1 MRIKYI
7 SFLFLAAVSLA
18 SCKKGYLD
26 ANETNPNQTQNPPL
40 NGLLTAVTYQTGVN
54 VYRAGN
60 VTSYYMQ
67 YLASPNTSGGSDI
80 YDDVDRSSLWFV
92 IDDLNVVGDEG
103 GGVFNTLRDGRVML
117 YKAAG
122 SNAFEHVGVA
132 KVTEAMNISMLI
144 DLFGD
149 IPYTQAIDSSN
160 FAPQYDKAEDV

>member
-7 SFLFLAAVSLA
+7 SYLFVATVLSG

-26 ANETNPNQTQNPPL
+26 VNEVNPNQTQSPPL
-40 NGLLTAVTYQTGVN
+40 NGLLTSVTYQTGVN
-54 VYRAGN
+54 VFRAGN

-92 IDDLNVVGDEG
+92 IDDLNTVGDEG
-103 GGVFNTLRDGRVML
+103 GGVYNTLRDERVML

-132 KVTEAMNISMLI
+132 KMTEAMNLSLLI

-149 IPYTQAIDSSN
+149 LPYSKALDSSN
-160 FAPQYDKAEDV
+160 FTPQYDKA